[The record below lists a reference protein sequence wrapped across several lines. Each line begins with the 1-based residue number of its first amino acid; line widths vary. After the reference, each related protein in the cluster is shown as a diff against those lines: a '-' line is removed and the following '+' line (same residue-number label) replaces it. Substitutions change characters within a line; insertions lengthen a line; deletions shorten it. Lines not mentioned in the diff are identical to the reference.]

1 MRNLKIVIIILSIL
15 LVIICT
21 VLGIIL
27 HKKNDTNT
35 NQNKDEENISE
46 ANNYIDSEILSD
58 SGEPSG
64 EEAIGDINIIL
75 NHNFE
80 EVKYNAEY
88 YSVVDIL
95 NKFNN
100 NIKDFL
106 LTGNST
112 SVMEM
117 LSNKYITEFN
127 INENNLK
134 EKVEGLAN
142 NEYQI
147 TKMYNSVIENNLQI
161 FIVFGKMANKE
172 YSYMVTIDINNN
184 TFAISLNDYI
194 NKYNIN
200 MENIKDINVQEN
212 TIEKNENNTYSMS
225 DISLEEMAKRY
236 YKNCIEKLKTDSLEA
251 YNLLDNDYKN
261 KVFTNYNNF
270 DSYLK
275 QHISTLEN
283 VQLKEYKVENFDNY
297 TQYICKDNFNNYYI
311 FKVEAVMNYKFFFV
325 NDEINYE
332 Y

>member
-200 MENIKDINVQEN
+200 LEPIKDIKVQEN
-212 TIEKNENNTYSMS
+212 TIEKN
-225 DISLEEMAKRY
+225 
-236 YKNCIEKLKTDSLEA
+236 
-251 YNLLDNDYKN
+251 
-261 KVFTNYNNF
+261 
-270 DSYLK
+270 
-275 QHISTLEN
+275 
-283 VQLKEYKVENFDNY
+283 
-297 TQYICKDNFNNYYI
+297 
-311 FKVEAVMNYKFFFV
+311 
-325 NDEINYE
+325 
-332 Y
+332 